1 MYRGFPASALGLLR
15 CPRDGRPLHSAL
27 DAGHV
32 LDGKVNC
39 VDCDSSYRIES
50 GILRLLDDNAL
61 DAESKGNLAVFSQN
75 SASEGFDYETDL
87 ASLKD
92 LLPTL
97 EAMSPFEGK
106 SVLEYGCGNGRFT
119 VRISPTASVL
129 VA

>member
-1 MYRGFPASALGLLR
+1 
-15 CPRDGRPLHSAL
+15 
-27 DAGHV
+27 

-92 LLPTL
+92 YKKNEFREFPPA
-97 EAMSPFEGK
+97 ERE
-106 SVLEYGCGNGRFT
+106 T
-119 VRISPTASVL
+119 VATAWRRSFDEWGYSI
-129 VA
+129 